1 MLLPFPFIHRHHHLR
16 HHQQQQ
22 RALFACHTNTYSIAK
37 AMFRNQNYNT
47 GQLRYFDNIKTSLNT
62 FYELYID
69 KVIRRIHQFI
79 DQTVYR

>member
-1 MLLPFPFIHRHHHLR
+1 MLLPFPFIHRRRHHHHHRHHHFR

-47 GQLRYFDNIKTSLNT
+47 GQLRYFDNIKTS
-62 FYELYID
+62 
-69 KVIRRIHQFI
+69 
-79 DQTVYR
+79 